1 MRITA
6 LIRLLLVALAV
17 TSGAAS
23 AQASN
28 EIRDARVLTFGIV
41 PQESASRLAD
51 QWTPLMRYLSDRM
64 GVPVRFMTAPDI
76 PTFEQRVLEGHYDI
90 AYMNP
95 YHYVEFSQTPG
106 YRAIVREGDKRIHGL
121 VVVPENT
128 VAESLDDLGGKTIA
142 FPAPAAFAA
151 TILVRAEL
159 ERLGIDYQPRFVG
172 SHESVYLN
180 VSKGFAAAGGG
191 IERTFN
197 SALKE
202 GLSGVRVLWRSEGFT
217 PHAFAAHPNLDDR
230 RKEAFRNLLIG
241 LADSDE
247 GRSLLARANLERLI
261 RAEDSDWN
269 DIRALGLEFIE
280 TSGAP

>member
-1 MRITA
+1 MRIAA

-28 EIRDARVLTFGIV
+28 DIREARVLTFGIV

-76 PTFEQRVLEGHYDI
+76 PTFEQRVLDGHYDI

-106 YRAIVREGDKRIHGL
+106 YRAIVREGDKRIRGL
-121 VVVPENT
+121 VVVPET
-128 VAESLDDLGGKTIA
+128 MAAENLEDLEGKTIA

-159 ERLGIDYQPRFVG
+159 ERLGINYQPRFVG

-180 VSKGFAAAGGG
+180 VSKGLAAAGGG

-230 RKEAFRNLLIG
+230 RKEAVRDLLIG

-247 GRSLLARANLERLI
+247 GRALLARANLGRLTP
-261 RAEDSDWN
+261 AEDSDWN
-269 DIRALGLEFIE
+269 DIRALGLEFIK